1 MSDAAT
7 KTPKNVYEFEVEAI
21 GGKKVALK
29 EYKGKVTLIVNT
41 ASKCGLTPQYKGLQ
55 EVYDK
60 YKGKGFEILGFPS
73 NDFMGQ
79 EPGTDAE
86 IKDFCTNNYKISF
99 PLFHKN
105 KVKGD
110 DKQPL
115 YKFLVSNSPT
125 DKDAEISW
133 NFEKFLIAK
142 DGTIAARFSPKTE
155 PTDEKIIQKI
165 ESLLK

>member
-1 MSDAAT
+1 MD
-7 KTPKNVYEFEVEAI
+7 PKNVYEFEVNAI
-21 GGKKVALK
+21 DGKKVPLK
-29 EYKGKVTLIVNT
+29 EYKGKVTMIVNT
-41 ASKCGLTPQYKGLQ
+41 ASKCGLTPQYKDLQ
-55 EVYDK
+55 SIYEK

-79 EPGTDAE
+79 EPGTNAE
-86 IKDFCTNNYKISF
+86 IKEFCELNYKVSF
-99 PLFHKN
+99 PLFQKN
-105 KVKGD
+105 KVKGV

-115 YKFLVSNSPT
+115 YNFLVSHSPT

-142 DGTIAARFSPKTE
+142 DGSIAARFSPKTL
-155 PTDEKIIQKI
+155 PTDPAVIEKI